1 MDTIHAPV
9 LAACALAF
17 SLCIAHATTET
28 GDGPLASVA
37 PPPNSRPLGRKAVS
51 EGGQQA
57 TYTTSAT
64 PEGIISFYKLIL
76 PAGGWTVTDSDEG
89 AGDAKA
95 TLQATN
101 GPQYL
106 ALNAGGPIGMTYVKV
121 CVWPSRPSDDQCG

>member
-9 LAACALAF
+9 LAVCALAF
-17 SLCIAHATTET
+17 SLCTAHATTET
-28 GDGPLASVA
+28 GDERCATSKQQIFGEE
-37 PPPNSRPLGRKAVS
+37 SRFR
-51 EGGQQA
+51 GGQQA
-57 TYTTSAT
+57 TYITSAT

-89 AGDAKA
+89 AGDAEA

-106 ALNAGGPIGMTYVKV
+106 ALNAGGPTGMTYVKV